1 MRLQIISVEVFEK
14 TWKNKDCILLDLR
27 EREKYEQGH
36 IPNALWADWETLE
49 ENMEKIL
56 PLSRKDEKAVIMYC
70 DRGNTS
76 LLMARDIGRLGYH
89 AISLGGGYQAWSY
102 FQEQKHN
109 YKIT

>member
-1 MRLQIISVEVFEK
+1 MKLQIISVEEYEK
-14 TWKNKDCILLDLR
+14 AWKNKDCILLDLR
-27 EREKYEQGH
+27 DREKYEKGH
-36 IPNALWADWETLE
+36 IPDALWTDWETLE
-49 ENMEKIL
+49 DNMGNIL
-56 PLSRKDEKAVIMYC
+56 PLSRKEEKAVIMYC

-109 YKIT
+109 NKIT